1 MKATLI
7 VKYEIDVEDYRDLM
21 SESMSL
27 ENVISDL
34 LDDGEL
40 ELNEIPITDWRL
52 EVEEKFGM
60 TKEEFVTART
70 KIISKMLD
78 NPDGNGIFP
87 TSVAFAELDDLY
99 DRMNVHCYGS
109 SEAQKIR
116 NKLNPLPSDY
126 ELDN

>member
-7 VKYEIDVEDYRDLM
+7 VKYELDVEDYRDLM
-21 SESMSL
+21 DESL
-27 ENVISDL
+27 TLNDVINDL

-40 ELNEIPITDWRL
+40 ELNELPITDWRL
-52 EVEEKFGM
+52 EMQEKCGM
-60 TKEEFVTART
+60 TKEEFVRERT

-87 TSVAFAELDDLY
+87 TTLAFAELDDLF
-99 DRMNVHCYGS
+99 DRVSSDSYGL

-116 NKLNPLPSDY
+116 NREPHN
-126 ELDN
+126 